1 MNLPNLK
8 CNFLRFTTV
17 KLLSQ
22 AVFRRFL
29 IFDVDIP
36 GFRGQLSESKMDE
49 DDQKNHKFIL
59 FIESG
64 TLVLT

>member
-8 CNFLRFTTV
+8 CNFFAIYYC
-17 KLLSQ
+17 Q
-22 AVFRRFL
+22 IAVTSCFRRFL

-59 FIESG
+59 LLKVG
-64 TLVLT
+64 H